1 MKNCMYFMQLGKESF
16 LLPEGICFF
25 IVQLCF
31 SKYNLLSALAF
42 PCEVH
47 EEQVR
52 ELVCLVEV
60 PQTGKF
66 KPCVSL
72 CFWAPKPALR

>member
-1 MKNCMYFMQLGKESF
+1 MYFMQVGKESF
-16 LLPEGICFF
+16 LLPEGICFS
-25 IVQLCF
+25 IAQLCF
-31 SKYNLLSALAF
+31 SKSALSALSALAF
-42 PCEVH
+42 PCEVADK
-47 EEQVR
+47 QVR

-72 CFWAPKPALR
+72 RFWAPKPALR